1 MYDLVQASIACKLK
15 HFHVVQAFAEGK
27 KDCMDFL
34 GYKETKVTGFRLRR
48 YPDRIASDSL
58 VGTLRML
65 ESMGLQRE
73 HLPHCL
79 GGSYD
84 YCQYNE
90 WIRERIS
97 IEDIMSFA
105 PLNSTSNRLSIVPTD
120 RVDAPIRRQ
129 RTPARWSSN
138 NNKNDNSNERSDE
151 TKSEALEMTR
161 KRNALKSRR
170 SYHRRQ
176 LELFS
181 LNEQVRVW
189 TLRNAALRQEET
201 RLHCLLA
208 MVHACIPSVPEQ
220 QQGTSKDR

>member
-1 MYDLVQASIACKLK
+1 MDRNMYDMVQASMPCLLTSY
-15 HFHVVQAFAEGK
+15 HVVQAFEGNGK
-27 KDCMDFL
+27 QDCMDFL

-48 YPDRIASDSL
+48 YPGRIASDSL

-65 ESMGLQRE
+65 ESKGFKRE
-73 HLPHCL
+73 HLPRCV
-79 GGSYD
+79 GGLYD
-84 YCQYNE
+84 YRQYDE

-97 IEDIMSFA
+97 IEDALSAA
-105 PLNSTSNRLSIVPTD
+105 PLTSSRLSIVPTD

-129 RTPARWSSN
+129 RKGKNAN
-138 NNKNDNSNERSDE
+138 NDKQTTE
-151 TKSEALEMTR
+151 TKTETEEMTR

-189 TLRNAALRQEET
+189 TTHNARLRQEQA
-201 RLHCLLA
+201 RLEALLA
-208 MVHACIPSVPEQ
+208 MAQTSVDNI
-220 QQGTSKDR
+220 SKRKSE

>member
-1 MYDLVQASIACKLK
+1 MYDLVRASIPCKLK
-15 HFHVVQAFAEGK
+15 HFHVVQAYEEGK
-27 KDCMDFL
+27 QGCMDFL

-48 YPDRIASDSL
+48 FPDWIASDSL

-65 ESMGLQRE
+65 ESMGFKRE

-84 YCQYNE
+84 YSQYDQ
-90 WIRERIS
+90 WIRERLS
-97 IEDIMSFA
+97 IEDIMSSV
-105 PLNSTSNRLSIVPTD
+105 PLSSTSNRLSIIPTD

-129 RTPARWSSN
+129 QQRRRSSG
-138 NNKNDNSNERSDE
+138 DE
-151 TKSEALEMTR
+151 TTEAETKTDAEEMTR

-189 TLRNAALRQEET
+189 KIRNAVLRQDQARLET
-201 RLHCLLA
+201 LLA
-208 MVHACIPSVPEQ
+208 TAEACAANNAPQGKSEQ
-220 QQGTSKDR
+220 Q